1 MSFNSIKQNDPQVNN
16 EYLLE
21 MYQNLLN
28 EEKELKNLFGYME
41 NQPDINEKMR
51 AMLIDWIIDV
61 HFKFKLKSDT
71 LFLTVWLI
79 DRYLSEKQMKR
90 GRLQL
95 LGVTSML
102 ISCKYEEIYS
112 PEVFDFVYIT
122 ENSYE
127 KKDIINLEF
136 EILKMLEFNVT
147 IPTSNNFYEIISS
160 LLNFNTQE
168 FYLGKYLLELFL
180 LDYRSLKYKP
190 SEIANTVCYII
201 FRYRNN
207 NDIPLLEEGANDFII
222 NYRNNAMAYRQCY
235 GDISFLLE
243 NLESTQLL
251 SVKKKYMTSAC
262 HRVGRV
268 KKIYI
273 DNSTKYK
280 N

>member
-1 MSFNSIKQNDPQVNN
+1 MSLFKQNDPQINS

-28 EEKELKNLFGYME
+28 EEKDLKNLFGYME
-41 NQPDINEKMR
+41 NQADINEKMR

-122 ENSYE
+122 ESSYE

-136 EILKMLEFNVT
+136 EMLKMLEFNVT

>member
-1 MSFNSIKQNDPQVNN
+1 MSLFKQNDPQINS

-28 EEKELKNLFGYME
+28 EEKDLKNLFGYME
-41 NQPDINEKMR
+41 NQADINEKMR

-280 N
+280 I

>member
-1 MSFNSIKQNDPQVNN
+1 MSLFKQNDPQINS

-21 MYQNLLN
+21 MYQNLIN
-28 EEKELKNLFGYME
+28 EEKDLKNLFGYME
-41 NQPDINEKMR
+41 NQADINEKMR

-280 N
+280 I

>member
-1 MSFNSIKQNDPQVNN
+1 MSLFKQNDPQINS

-28 EEKELKNLFGYME
+28 EEKDLKNLFGYME
-41 NQPDINEKMR
+41 NQADINEKMR

-222 NYRNNAMAYRQCY
+222 NYRNNAMAYRTMY

-280 N
+280 I

>member
-1 MSFNSIKQNDPQVNN
+1 MSLFKQNDPQINS

-28 EEKELKNLFGYME
+28 EEKDLKNLFGYME
-41 NQPDINEKMR
+41 NQADINEKMR

-61 HFKFKLKSDT
+61 HYKFKLKSDT